1 MSAKWGTLMMASVMP
16 KVRSRL
22 TVISRRVR
30 PLISTRALG
39 RGWGRGRR
47 RVPRPAA
54 RIMALIDGLSKRGFH
69 VAKLDWAV
77 SCWIVGSKR
86 KAAQNI
92 CTEGT
97 ESKEHTQKREER
109 IGQFG

>member
-1 MSAKWGTLMMASVMP
+1 
-16 KVRSRL
+16 
-22 TVISRRVR
+22 
-30 PLISTRALG
+30 
-39 RGWGRGRR
+39 
-47 RVPRPAA
+47 
-54 RIMALIDGLSKRGFH
+54 

-109 IGQFG
+109 IGQFGNAPRASRNADQRFLADPE